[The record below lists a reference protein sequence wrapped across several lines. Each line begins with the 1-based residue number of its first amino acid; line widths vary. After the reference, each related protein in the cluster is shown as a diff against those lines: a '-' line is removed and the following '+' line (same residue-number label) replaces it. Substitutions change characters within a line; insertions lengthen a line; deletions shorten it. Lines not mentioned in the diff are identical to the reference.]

1 MIQCDQTMKDEK
13 KVAPEEKPIPEQ
25 KSIPETRSVIEVVES
40 TTEKEEEKQTQPETV
55 LQKPIIEPAMTVTT
69 KPLLSAQTQDRL
81 EKEIEE
87 ILEEDLADL
96 YAAMPKEK
104 QMAFKAKGEETRS
117 IIRQLVQSF
126 HINTKKIFH
135 LIRAWLKMIPGVNR
149 FFLEQEAKI
158 KTDKVIFI
166 AEEEKRRGL
175 K

>member
-1 MIQCDQTMKDEK
+1 MQDTK
-13 KVAPEEKPIPEQ
+13 KVTLEEKLIPEQ
-25 KSIPETRSVIEVVES
+25 KSVLETQSVIEVAKS
-40 TTEKEEEKQTQPETV
+40 TTKKEEEQTQPETV
-55 LQKPIIEPAMTVTT
+55 LQKPIIEPVMTVTP
-69 KPLLSAQTQDRL
+69 KPVLLAQTQDRL

-117 IIRQLVQSF
+117 VIRQLVQSL
-126 HINTKKIFH
+126 HINTKKIFF

-158 KTDKVIFI
+158 KTDKVLFI
-166 AEEEKRRGL
+166 TEEERRRGL